1 MTGYLERQRMEDAVT
16 LKVTLPRIPNIEL
29 VAIEGLNR
37 LAHHLGIADEKIGE
51 GRILVTE
58 AIINALEHAG
68 GTPPEVDVEFT
79 MTREQLV
86 IFVKDRGTGFDPDS
100 VKEPRLKEK
109 LGSSNK
115 RGWGLKLMKSM
126 SDDFHLE
133 SDMNGTRITLTK
145 KLT

>member
-1 MTGYLERQRMEDAVT
+1 MEDAVT

-37 LAHHLGIADEKIGE
+37 LAHHLGIPNEKIGE

-68 GTPPEVDVEFT
+68 ATPEVDVEFT

-109 LGSSNK
+109 LGTSDK

-126 SDDFHLE
+126 SDDFRLE
-133 SDMNGTRITLTK
+133 SDVTGTRITLIK